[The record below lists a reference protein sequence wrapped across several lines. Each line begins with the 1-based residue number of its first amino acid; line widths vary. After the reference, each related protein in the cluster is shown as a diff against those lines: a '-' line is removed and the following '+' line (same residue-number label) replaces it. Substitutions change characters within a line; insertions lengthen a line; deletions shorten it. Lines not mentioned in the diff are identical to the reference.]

1 MTRRDTGEDFERI
14 LDNELLGL
22 GRDKFNP
29 VDKPTHDELNFQP
42 PPESSH
48 RSDSRTSSVQVVKD
62 HVRGKIGIQNIIR
75 FSPNK

>member
-29 VDKPTHDELNFQP
+29 VDKPTQDEFNFQP

-48 RSDSRTSSVQVVKD
+48 RSDSRTSSAQVVKD
-62 HVRGKIGIQNIIR
+62 QVRGKIGIQN
-75 FSPNK
+75 